1 MNEIRKQIEESI
13 RIKQSLMGNDEIIK
27 AIEDAAE
34 ICIKAIKRGNK
45 IMLAGNGGSAADAQ
59 HFAGEL
65 VCRFRFDR
73 LPLPAIALTTDTSVL
88 TSVSNDYSFEV
99 SFSRQV
105 NALGKESDILILIST
120 SGNSPNILKAA
131 DEARNKKITVIGLTG
146 ETGGKLK
153 YSCDIAIRVP
163 SDDTPRIQECHILII
178 HILCGLI
185 ENGLFAKNKN
195 NSF

>member
-13 RIKQSLMGNDEIIK
+13 RVKMRLVDDDEIIK
-27 AIEDAAE
+27 AIEDTAE
-34 ICIKAIKRGNK
+34 MCIKAIKRENK
-45 IMLAGNGGSAADAQ
+45 IMIAGNGGSAADAQ

-73 LPLPAIALTTDTSVL
+73 LPLPAIALTTDPSVL

-99 SFSRQV
+99 SFSRQII
-105 NALGKESDILILIST
+105 ALGKEGDILILIST

-131 DEARNKKITVIGLTG
+131 AEAYNKNITVIGLTG
-146 ETGGKLK
+146 ESGGKLK
-153 YSCDIAIRVP
+153 DFCDIAIRIP

-185 ENGLFAKNKN
+185 ENGLFGNRK
-195 NSF
+195 